1 MTDQPHPLKVV
12 LVGESGAGKTALLE
26 RYVTNKFDD
35 REIQT
40 TIGIDFKSVTIPV
53 DNQLV
58 RLQVWDTA
66 GQERFRQLVP
76 SYVRNAAVALL
87 VFDLSNDNAAEHIS
101 RWKSYIE
108 RERGTGTLIIIVGN
122 KRDLKER
129 RRASVTRINQI
140 ICELDLPYM
149 ETSARTGENVAEL
162 FDRVARLPLNKEVP
176 KRENGIQLEKSSPPT
191 SVMHNLK
198 NSCCG

>member
-1 MTDQPHPLKVV
+1 M
-12 LVGESGAGKTALLE
+12 
-26 RYVTNKFDD
+26 
-35 REIQT
+35 
-40 TIGIDFKSVTIPV
+40 
-53 DNQLV
+53 
-58 RLQVWDTA
+58 
-66 GQERFRQLVP
+66 P

-87 VFDLSNDNAAEHIS
+87 VFDLSSENRFELKNSKKNLPDDNAAEHIS

-129 RRASVTRINQI
+129 RFVTLSEGKTLAKLFRRASVTRINQI

-149 ETSARTGENVAEL
+149 ETSAKTGENIAEL

-176 KRENGIQLEKSSPPT
+176 KRENGIRLGRPCT
-191 SVMHNLK
+191 V
-198 NSCCG
+198 